1 MQSTQG
7 SQWPSPLW
15 FCLSLL
21 VKGSPGRLCAAGSV
35 LPCGLQ

>member
-21 VKGSPGRLCAAGSV
+21 VKGSPGRLCAAMWTAVIGSV
-35 LPCGLQ
+35 